1 MKKFVLFLAAFCGLG
16 VAAIAFFLMFN
27 DMPGFL
33 GMPDVETARIG
44 SNEVIV
50 TSDCWIDCVTKV
62 GFRKTGASFRKIWT
76 HPSDT
81 QVTPELLVRASTDG
95 AIIAITDRP
104 KGFVQWNNLV
114 TGNSGAATKGKE
126 DAFSRQTNLLLQE
139 HGGAIE
145 LHFQRHTLRGWK
157 WQDRDFKDFLIQ

>member
-33 GMPDVETARIG
+33 GMPDVDTARIG

-62 GFRKTGASFRKIWT
+62 GFRKPGAPFIKIYRN
-76 HPSDT
+76 PND
-81 QVTPELLVRASTDG
+81 VAPPPELLVYASADG
-95 AIIAITDRP
+95 AILAMTDGPR
-104 KGFVQWNNLV
+104 GFVQWNNLV
-114 TGNSGAATKGKE
+114 MGTSGAATKGKE
-126 DAFSRQTNLLLQE
+126 DAFSRQSALLLQE

-157 WQDRDFKDFLIQ
+157 WQDRDYKNFMAQ